1 MADKNVPTAN
11 KNWLDWDTESTLKF
25 LRGKYLLNSKTAK
38 MDVDQVIEK
47 TIIDLTPESRTKL
60 NKLILSLQVV
70 KNYELEKAIKRGVV
84 VENIEK
90 DMVDKLIKRAKKTA
104 KCPNGDMRTRF
115 LKEVEGKK
123 PKTLEDLH
131 VAILSAWNTYQD
143 LIINAANYGATV
155 VVQTTADDH
164 TPKSEDKGGEKNKK
178 QGGEKSRKEERDYS
192 KNCSAC
198 GRPGHT
204 AGENSCYYIWAKHP
218 DFNKDWKKTRFDK
231 SEKGKAWIAKGKNSV
246 AINSKLDGTKWEFGE
261 KSFAA
266 FTEATSK
273 KRKREGKNIH
283 SHSCYLL
290 EETEVSPVSTAHTLR
305 CGIITPRKKS
315 YVDILIDTG
324 ALQGNYLSSD
334 VAQWLRHQGVEEKN
348 EKIKVCSFKGC
359 EAINSYFL
367 VDFSLYDIVSRE
379 NIIIEKIKTWLLPNC
394 PCDIILGRNTLEKYD
409 LLKRIDLSD
418 KKYTH
423 KIHFLENKTTIRLQ
437 VHTRTTTRL
446 HCVIDKKVIS

>member
-1 MADKNVPTAN
+1 VPTAN

-70 KNYELEKAIKRGVV
+70 KNYELEKAKKRGGV
-84 VENIEK
+84 VENIEE
-90 DMVDKLIKRAKKTA
+90 DIVDKLIKRAKKNA

-115 LKEVEGKK
+115 LKEVEEQK
-123 PKTLEDLH
+123 PKTLTDLH

-155 VVQTTADDH
+155 VVQTTAEDQN
-164 TPKSEDKGGEKNKK
+164 PKSEGEEKGGKQKTSYTKDKGGGGDKNKK
-178 QGGEKSRKEERDYS
+178 GERDYS
-192 KNCSAC
+192 NNCNAC
-198 GRPGHT
+198 GRTGHT

-218 DFNKDWKKTRFDK
+218 DFNKEWKHKKFDK

-261 KSFAA
+261 KSFVA

-273 KRKREGKNIH
+273 KRKREGKNTH

-334 VAQWLRHQGVEEKN
+334 VAQWLRHQGVEEKM
-348 EKIKVCSFKGC
+348 KK
-359 EAINSYFL
+359 L
-367 VDFSLYDIVSRE
+367 
-379 NIIIEKIKTWLLPNC
+379 
-394 PCDIILGRNTLEKYD
+394 KYA
-409 LLKRIDLSD
+409 LLKGVKL
-418 KKYTH
+418 
-423 KIHFLENKTTIRLQ
+423 
-437 VHTRTTTRL
+437 
-446 HCVIDKKVIS
+446 